1 MVATKTV
8 QTLQLPPDLNSRSF
22 VDNKYAYYKWLREEA
37 PVYRGKVSIVDTY
50 IVSRYDDCVNI
61 LKDPRFVRDRRTARG
76 RSKLPIPLPKS
87 ARLMEQNMITQ
98 DEPDHRRLRNLV
110 RQAFNRQSLGKMS
123 ARIEALTHDLLDRAE
138 AKSKTEGAVDLKEAY
153 ALPIPVTVIQEMVG
167 VDDADMDR
175 FKKGLAVLNGNFSK
189 RTLAYSLFWGMPRL
203 GSFIRKLAKRKR
215 ANPQDDILTKLI
227 QAEDEG
233 EKLTEDELVAMVF
246 LLIIAGY
253 ETTVQLITN
262 GVRVLLQYPEQ
273 LEKLR
278 ARPELME
285 SAIEEIFRYIGPVH
299 ATKPGYALE
308 DVTLHGVTIP
318 KGAAVMPFLGAA
330 NYDPAVFEN
339 PEVFDIERYPN
350 KHLALGSGMHS
361 CLGAQLARM
370 ETKVALNNLLKRNP
384 NLHLAVDPSE
394 LKFQLRPGW
403 HTYKSLPVV
412 LG

>member
-1 MVATKTV
+1 MVAAKTV
-8 QTLQLPPDLNSRSF
+8 QKLQLPPDLNSRSF

-37 PVYRGKVSIVDTY
+37 PVYRGKVSIVETF
-50 IVSRYDDCVNI
+50 ILSRYEDCVNI
-61 LKDPRFVRDRRTARG
+61 LKDPRFVRDRRVARG

-110 RQAFNRQSLGKMS
+110 RQAFSRQSLGKMS
-123 ARIEALTHDLLDRAE
+123 ASIEVLTNDLLDRAE
-138 AKSKTEGAVDLKEAY
+138 ARSKAEGAIDLKESY

-167 VDDADMDR
+167 VDDADMDT
-175 FKKGLAVLNGNFSK
+175 FKKGIAILGGNFSK
-189 RTLAYSLFWGMPRL
+189 RTLIYSLFWGMPRL
-203 GSFIRKLAKRKR
+203 GRFIRKLAKRKR

-227 QAEDEG
+227 EAEDEG
-233 EKLTEDELVAMVF
+233 EKLNEDELVAMVF

-262 GVRVLLQYPEQ
+262 GVRALLQHPEQ

-278 ARPELME
+278 AQPDLME
-285 SAIEEIFRYIGPVH
+285 SAIEEIFRYVGPVH

-330 NYDPAVFEN
+330 NYDPAEFEN

-350 KHLALGSGMHS
+350 KHLGLGSGIHS
-361 CLGAQLARM
+361 CLGGQLARM
-370 ETKVALNNLLKRNP
+370 ETKIALTNLLNRNP
-384 NLHLAVDPSE
+384 NLRLAVDPSE
-394 LKFQLRPGW
+394 LKLQLRPGW
-403 HTYKSLPVV
+403 HTYESLPVV

>member
-1 MVATKTV
+1 MVAVETV

-37 PVYRGKVSIVDTY
+37 PVYHGKVSIVDTY
-50 IVSRYDDCVNI
+50 ILSRYDDCVNH
-61 LKDPRFVRDRRTARG
+61 LKDPRFVRDRRVARG
-76 RSKLPIPLPKS
+76 PSKLPIPLPKS
-87 ARLMEQNMITQ
+87 ARLMEENMINQ

-110 RQAFNRQSLGKMS
+110 RQAFSRQSLGKMS
-123 ARIEALTHDLLDRAE
+123 DSIEVLTHDLLDRAE
-138 AKSKTEGAVDLKEAY
+138 AKSKIEGSIDLKESY

-167 VDDADMDR
+167 VDDADMDT
-175 FKKGLAVLNGNFSK
+175 FKKGIAILGGNFSK
-189 RTLAYSLFWGMPRL
+189 RTLIYSLFWGMPRL
-203 GSFIRKLAKRKR
+203 GRFIRKLAKRKR

-233 EKLTEDELVAMVF
+233 EKLSEDELVAMVF

-285 SAIEEIFRYIGPVH
+285 SAIEEIFRYVGPVH

-330 NYDPAVFEN
+330 NYDPAEFEN

-350 KHLALGSGMHS
+350 KHLGLGSGIHS
-361 CLGAQLARM
+361 CLGGQLARM
-370 ETKVALNNLLKRNP
+370 ETKIALTNLLERNP
-384 NLHLAVDPSE
+384 NLRLAVDPSE
-394 LKFQLRPGW
+394 LKLQLRPGW
-403 HTYKSLPVV
+403 HTYESLPVV